1 MTTIISGKNDDDDLI
16 GQQPLILLLLD
27 GFAVAPE
34 NEGNL
39 FSLVKTPTIAN
50 LSEDYP
56 VLLLKSLKGSTNQKY
71 LSLGT
76 GVEKSEEDLNYKGE
90 FVSLS
95 STLSENSIKQLKIFE
110 SNRFAALTYFFNG
123 LREEKLPFEE
133 WRIITSSLKNGEQLD
148 HSLVTKK
155 IFSELM
161 KELDSDNIASF
172 ITVSIPSIDLAARAG
187 DLEKTKNE
195 IVLVDKLLTKLVD
208 KVINKNYR
216 LIITSVFG
224 NAEKMLDLSMETS
237 NNEPTKNPLPVIFVG
252 QDFKGLSAGKNDV
265 LDGDLSSL
273 LVSGSLSDLASII
286 LEILNLKKPQSMPG
300 KNLIDN
306 LI

>member
-1 MTTIISGKNDDDDLI
+1 MTTVISGQKDDDDLI
-16 GQQPLILLLLD
+16 GPAPLILLLLD

-39 FSLVKTPTIAN
+39 FSLVKTPTISQ

-56 VLLLKSLKGSTNQKY
+56 VLLLKSLEGNTNQKY

-76 GVEKSEEDLNYKGE
+76 GLEKSVEDLNSKE
-90 FVSLS
+90 SLVSLS
-95 STLSENSIKQLKIFE
+95 SVLSDNSIRQMKIFE

-123 LREEKLPFEE
+123 LREEKLPLEE
-133 WRIITSSLKNGEQLD
+133 WRVISSSLKNGKQLE
-148 HSLVTKK
+148 HSLLTKK

-161 KELDSDNIASF
+161 TELDSEDMANF
-172 ITVSIPSIDLAARAG
+172 ITVAIPSIDLAARDG
-187 DLEKTKNE
+187 DLEKIKKE
-195 IVLVDKLLTKLVD
+195 IVLIDKLLTKLVD
-208 KVINKNYR
+208 KVLNKNYR

-224 NAEKMLDLSMETS
+224 NAEKILDLSMETID
-237 NNEPTKNPLPVIFVG
+237 NEPTKNPLPVIFVG
-252 QDFKGLSAGKNDV
+252 QDFKGLRAGKNDV
-265 LDGDLSSL
+265 LEADLSSL
-273 LVSGSLSDLASII
+273 LVSGSLSDLAAII
-286 LEILNLKKPQSMPG
+286 LEILNLEKPESMPG